1 MNPMSVAGEDGI
13 ERMRARLR
21 EFHEQDTESD
31 FLAAAKRRLADPIR
45 PEDAHGRFRPHPL
58 LILLLTFA
66 VIALG
71 TFFFF
76 SFFHHEPG

>member
-1 MNPMSVAGEDGI
+1 MSGSSEHDV

-21 EFHEQDTESD
+21 EFHEQDTEND
-31 FLAAAKRRLADPIR
+31 FPTAAKRLLADPIR
-45 PEDAHGRFRPHPL
+45 PEDANGRFRPHPL
-58 LILLLTFA
+58 LVLLLTFV

>member
-1 MNPMSVAGEDGI
+1 MIGPGEDDI
-13 ERMRARLR
+13 EPMRARLR
-21 EFHEQDTESD
+21 EFHEQDTEFD
-31 FLAAAKRRLADPIR
+31 LLAAVKRRLADPIR
-45 PEDAHGRFRPHPL
+45 PEDANGRFRPHPL
-58 LILLLTFA
+58 LILLLTFV